1 MKIVSA
7 AGIKITLGDVDTES
21 LTTCYKGGTIES
33 PYHETCH
40 CGDKYCDHEDSPKSY
55 NIAIDA
61 IESLVLALAV
71 AGIDVETPAFH
82 EAVVTAL
89 DAVTQKFDI

>member
-1 MKIVSA
+1 MKIV
-7 AGIKITLGDVDTES
+7 
-21 LTTCYKGGTIES
+21 
-33 PYHETCH
+33 
-40 CGDKYCDHEDSPKSY
+40 
-55 NIAIDA
+55 IAIDA